1 MSSMKV
7 FGVVGNPVKHSISP
21 KIHEFWYEQSG
32 ISARYVPLELSR
44 DHAIDDLKG
53 LARAGFSGLN
63 ITLPYKADAVAASAL
78 QHDAVSKIGAANT
91 LARFENSSGERQW
104 KSYNTDYSG
113 FLWSLRNWMGDL
125 PGQALL
131 IGAGGAA
138 AGVAYALDQAG
149 MKVSLFN
156 RTEAKAEQ
164 LKTQLG
170 LHNADVLP
178 LEGLADHASNA
189 DLVINTASLG
199 HSGQIL
205 ALPANSSG
213 HFMDISYGAAADP
226 TLEAARKLGWTT
238 MDGLP
243 MLVGQAADAFRIWF
257 DVEPDRE
264 ACLAACRK
272 WTGT

>member
-21 KIHEFWYEQSG
+21 KIHEFWYEQTG
-32 ISARYVPLELSR
+32 VSARYVPLELSGSQ
-44 DHAIDDLKG
+44 AVEDLKS

-63 ITLPYKADAVAASAL
+63 ITLPYKTDAVAASAI
-78 QHDAVSKIGAANT
+78 QHDAVLKIGAANT
-91 LARFENSSGERQW
+91 LTRFENASGDQQW

-113 FLWSLRNWMGDL
+113 FLWSLRNWMGDF
-125 PGQALL
+125 PERALL

-149 MKVSLFN
+149 VKISLFN

-170 LHNADVLP
+170 LKSADVFP
-178 LEGLADHASNA
+178 LEALGDHASSA

-205 ALPANSSG
+205 KLPANSSG
-213 HFMDISYGAAADP
+213 YLMDISYGAAADP
-226 TLEAARKLGWTT
+226 TLKAARKLGWTT